1 VRRALCVG
9 INDYPVAGADL
20 KGCVNDAT
28 AWARLLTDHYDFAH
42 GDITTLTN
50 KQATKQGILTHIDR
64 LLKGTR
70 KGDVIAITVSSHG
83 TYVADNLSPDP
94 GDEPNYDEAI
104 CPYDMR
110 DDLLVDDEL
119 RQRFANIK
127 AGVRLTMVSDSCY
140 SGSVTRD
147 LLEETPDDRRP
158 RFVRPAAI
166 GRPELSEQ
174 QLAAARGKAAAAS
187 TASTPATPATGE
199 VHPESKM
206 HEVLVTG
213 CRDDQT
219 SFDARFGRVYHGA
232 MSYFALSEIAKA
244 NYDITYRQL
253 WDRVVVQL
261 SRAGYDQEPQ
271 VEGSDANLDRRLF
284 D

>member
-1 VRRALCVG
+1 VG

-20 KGCVNDAT
+20 KGCINDAN
-28 AWARLLTDHYDFAH
+28 AWARLLVDHYDFAR
-42 GDITTLTN
+42 GDITMLTN
-50 KQATKQGILTHIDR
+50 SQATKKAILSHIDQ
-64 LLKGTR
+64 LLKGVR
-70 KGDVIAITVSSHG
+70 KGDVLAITVSSHG
-83 TYVADNLSPDP
+83 TYVADNLSSDP

-119 RQRFANIK
+119 RQRFHDLK
-127 AGVRLTMVSDSCY
+127 AGVRLTVISDSCY

-147 LLEETPDDRRP
+147 LLEDSEDDRRP
-158 RFVRPAAI
+158 RFVRPAAL

-174 QLAAARGKAAAAS
+174 QLRAARARPAA
-187 TASTPATPATGE
+187 TADTAGATTVEP
-199 VHPESKM
+199 PSESEM
-206 HEVLVTG
+206 REVLVTG

-232 MSYFALSEIAKA
+232 MSWFALSEIAKA
-244 NYDITYRQL
+244 NYDLTYRQL

-271 VEGSDANLDRRLF
+271 VEGSKANLDRRVF
-284 D
+284 S

>member
-1 VRRALCVG
+1 ML
-9 INDYPVAGADL
+9 
-20 KGCVNDAT
+20 
-28 AWARLLTDHYDFAH
+28 
-42 GDITTLTN
+42 
-50 KQATKQGILTHIDR
+50 
-64 LLKGTR
+64 
-70 KGDVIAITVSSHG
+70 AITVSSHG
-83 TYVADNLSPDP
+83 TYVADNVSPDP

-119 RQRFANIK
+119 RQRFANVK

-147 LLEETPDDRRP
+147 LSQETPDDRRP
-158 RFVRPAAI
+158 RFVRPAAL
-166 GRPELSEQ
+166 GRPELSEA
-174 QLAAARGKAAAAS
+174 QLHAARGTTAGAPAGAAGAP
-187 TASTPATPATGE
+187 PAE
-199 VHPESKM
+199 LHPESAM
-206 HEVLVTG
+206 HEVLVSG

-244 NYDITYRQL
+244 NYDLTYRQL

-284 D
+284 S